1 MVRSVLRKIVPM
13 VAVLIALSA
22 CASAP
27 SNINNVCRVFDQK
40 SGMFE
45 NWRTVAQRTETKYGV
60 PVPVL
65 MATLRKESGFQHN
78 AKPPRTMVLGFIP
91 WKRVSSAYGYSQA
104 LDATWAQYQK
114 ETGNRMAKRNNFSDA
129 IDFVGWYHSK
139 TSDRFGV
146 ARTDAYNLYLA
157 YYFGWT
163 GYGRGDWQAKPGLQ
177 RYARQTEK
185 MARDYDSQLQQCS

>member
-1 MVRSVLRKIVPM
+1 MR
-13 VAVLIALSA
+13 IAFSIALLLLLSA

-27 SNINNVCRVFDQK
+27 ERIYNACAIFEQRDGLFNNWSREARKVEQEF
-40 SGMFE
+40 
-45 NWRTVAQRTETKYGV
+45 GV
-60 PVPVL
+60 PVPIL
-65 MATLRKESGFQHN
+65 MATIYTESGFRAN
-78 AKPPRTMVLGFIP
+78 ARPPRTKLLGFIP

-104 LDATWAQYQK
+104 LDATWAQYQQ
-114 ETGNRMAKRNNFSDA
+114 ETGNRMAKRNSFSDA

-146 ARTDAYNLYLA
+146 ARSDAYNLYLA

-163 GYGRGDWQAKPGLQ
+163 GYGRGDWQSKPGLQ
-177 RYARQTEK
+177 RYARQAEK